1 MEGVREEKRGEER
14 WRAVG
19 QKQGLTY
26 LTTGCS
32 APQRLLA
39 PLLLIVR
46 GINRMR
52 PAAEPSRRVDEK
64 KVQSSRIS
72 NTTSCSPRP
81 PRSSPY
87 PSAHFPVDFYYLFLL
102 QSCLG
107 ESRSLEPKSYVTVP
121 SFLADLR
128 FRSSEM
134 TRFNLRIFRGELSAR
149 SVSGE

>member
-1 MEGVREEKRGEER
+1 MRRKYSQ
-14 WRAVG
+14 VG
-19 QKQGLTY
+19 FQISSNHLV
-26 LTTGCS
+26 L
-32 APQRLLA
+32 
-39 PLLLIVR
+39 
-46 GINRMR
+46 
-52 PAAEPSRRVDEK
+52 PS
-64 KVQSSRIS
+64 
-72 NTTSCSPRP
+72 TTSFLSLP
-81 PRSSPY
+81 
-87 PSAHFPVDFYYLFLL
+87 HFPVDFYYLFLL